1 MKSGIWYPYN
11 YANVDK
17 TKCMSEITD
26 SFNINAYTKQQCNT
40 GNVIINP
47 EKVYV
52 KVNQS
57 RMWVDI
63 EKFGNNQKY
72 QNELWVI

>member
-1 MKSGIWYPYN
+1 MPSCNYFEYPMKSGIWYPYN

-40 GNVIINP
+40 GNVLLIRK
-47 EKVYV
+47 KVYV
-52 KVNQS
+52 KVNPIKN
-57 RMWVDI
+57 V
-63 EKFGNNQKY
+63 G
-72 QNELWVI
+72 